1 MRDYFNKKTTKMY
14 LYCKKEKT
22 AVCEWL
28 TAGVSSGTKKDAELI
43 GPLIKHKNNA
53 EPKNKLGPAS
63 CCLRGL
69 KKMPYFFAV
78 GYEPTPK
85 LFYRIALVSLGRC

>member
-1 MRDYFNKKTTKMY
+1 MNKER
-14 LYCKKEKT
+14 LGARLAPDLVCKQ
-22 AVCEWL
+22 
-28 TAGVSSGTKKDAELI
+28 
-43 GPLIKHKNNA
+43 
-53 EPKNKLGPAS
+53 
-63 CCLRGL
+63 GL

>member
-1 MRDYFNKKTTKMY
+1 MRDYFNKKTAKMY

-63 CCLRGL
+63 RWCGQGDLNPHEVTL
-69 KKMPYFFAV
+69 T
-78 GYEPTPK
+78 TPSK
-85 LFYRIALVSLGRC
+85 

>member
-1 MRDYFNKKTTKMY
+1 MRDYFNKKITAKMY

-43 GPLIKHKNNA
+43 GLLIKHKNNA
-53 EPKNKLGPAS
+53 EPNTNWVQRQAGAAS
-63 CCLRGL
+63 
-69 KKMPYFFAV
+69 
-78 GYEPTPK
+78 ET
-85 LFYRIALVSLGRC
+85 